1 MDAAAHLVVLPV
13 VLPLLAAALQL
24 VVERRWP
31 RAQMPITLTVTLALL
46 LVAGA
51 LLRRADSGAV
61 DVYLLG
67 NWRAP
72 FGIALALDR
81 LAALLLALTA
91 GVAVV
96 AATHSATGWARR
108 GPHFHAF
115 FLFQIAGLNGAF
127 LTADL
132 FNLFVF
138 FEVLLIASYALLL
151 HGAGGRALR
160 SGFHYV
166 VINLVGSSL
175 FLIAASLFYGLTGTL
190 NFADLAQRIAA
201 APVADRELLGVAGML
216 LLVVFALKAAI
227 LPLGFWL
234 PDTYRAAPA
243 PVAVLFAVMTKVG
256 IYAIVRVTTLLF
268 GASGGVLAG
277 LGAVP
282 LYVLGVGTVALGA
295 LGALSADRFKGLVAS
310 LIVVSAGTLVA
321 AVATGAQAVLAG
333 ALYYLVHS
341 TLAAAFLFLLADP
354 IARQRG
360 DDGDRLQSGAR
371 MTDATLLGLL
381 TLFGAMAIAGLPP
394 LSGFIGK
401 VGLLEASRGL
411 PEAASLWTAV
421 LAAGFVATIALA
433 RAGSRIFWKQH
444 PGAALAAP
452 ATAGRMVSA
461 ERIAIGALLIALLAL
476 IAFAA
481 PVQRYMRDTALQLH
495 APSAYVGRVLGALP
509 TTRNEHSAPER
520 TK

>member
-1 MDAAAHLVVLPV
+1 MDPAAHLIIVPV

-24 VVERRWP
+24 VIERRWP
-31 RAQMPITLTVTLALL
+31 RAQMPITLTVTLALAF
-46 LVAGA
+46 VAGA

-96 AATHSATGWARR
+96 AAMYSATGWARR
-108 GPHFHAF
+108 GAHFHAF

-160 SGFHYV
+160 SGYHYV

-256 IYAIVRVTTLLF
+256 VYAIVRVTTLLF
-268 GASGGVLAG
+268 GAGGGVLAG
-277 LGAVP
+277 LGAGP
-282 LYVLGVGTVALGA
+282 LYVLGAGTVVLGS
-295 LGALSADRFKGLVAS
+295 LGALSADRFRGLVAS

-321 AVATGAQAVLAG
+321 AIATGAQPVLAG

-341 TLAAAFLFLLADP
+341 TLAAAILFLLADP

-360 DDGDRLQSGAR
+360 ADGDRLRSGAR
-371 MTDATLLGLL
+371 MADATLVGLL

-401 VGLLEASRGL
+401 VGILEASRGL
-411 PEAASLWTAV
+411 PEAASLWTLL
-421 LAAGFVATIALA
+421 LAAGLVAMIALA
-433 RAGSRIFWKQH
+433 RAGSRVFWKIR
-444 PGAALAAP
+444 PGAALPTP
-452 ATAGRMVSA
+452 ATAGRIVPV
-461 ERIAIGALLIALLAL
+461 EGIAIGVMALALLAL
-476 IAFAA
+476 VVFAV
-481 PVQRYMRDTALQLH
+481 PVQRYMRDTAQQLH
-495 APSAYVGRVLGALP
+495 APAAYVGRVLGELP
-509 TTRNEHSAPER
+509 VTRGVRPAPER
-520 TK
+520 TR